1 MTRRP
6 PHRAVV
12 AAAIALAIGAVGFH
26 RPGIAALDRPAA
38 GRIGASFHP
47 PIVNVH
53 VTLEIRP

>member
-1 MTRRP
+1 M
-6 PHRAVV
+6 